1 MTPKQDRKLL
11 ELLER
16 IAVAVERI
24 DVDIDNLSR

>member
-1 MTPKQDRKLL
+1 MTPKEYRKLL

>member
-24 DVDIDNLSR
+24 DVDLDNLSR

>member
-24 DVDIDNLSR
+24 DVDIDNLSK